1 MERLILGNAKITK
14 SLGVVYNGE
23 NILLNDFYK
32 TTLNQATFKVASGA
46 FSSQKVVRGL
56 INYLSNSGIRVI
68 NYQQS
73 GWNYTIESASKML
86 VRTILNQMTGEIS
99 LANAKDMEQ
108 DLMEISAHAGAR
120 PSHAEW
126 QGQIVSLS
134 GDNTKYLS

>member
-1 MERLILGNAKITK
+1 
-14 SLGVVYNGE
+14 
-23 NILLNDFYK
+23 
-32 TTLNQATFKVASGA
+32 
-46 FSSQKVVRGL
+46 
-56 INYLSNSGIRVI
+56 
-68 NYQQS
+68 
-73 GWNYTIESASKML
+73 
-86 VRTILNQMTGEIS
+86 MTGEIS